1 MGLKDPIG
9 KNIRIQKMKG
19 TISGVVKNFH
29 FASMRK
35 KIEPAVLYYRAD
47 DCYKIYIKT
56 TGADAQKAIAAA
68 LTSWK
73 QYNNDSPFSYT
84 FLDDSFNQLY
94 KTEQRTGSLFNVFSA
109 IAIFISCLGLF
120 GLATYSAQVKTRE
133 IGIRKVLGS
142 SVAGIIRL
150 LTTEFIVLI
159 AISILIAVPVAYYA
173 MDKWLQDYAYRI
185 TITAWIFLMAGFG
198 ATAIALLTISIQSV
212 KAALANPVKSL
223 RSE

>member
-1 MGLKDPIG
+1 
-9 KNIRIQKMKG
+9 
-19 TISGVVKNFH
+19 
-29 FASMRK
+29 
-35 KIEPAVLYYRAD
+35 
-47 DCYKIYIKT
+47 
-56 TGADAQKAIAAA
+56 
-68 LTSWK
+68 
-73 QYNNDSPFSYT
+73 
-84 FLDDSFNQLY
+84 
-94 KTEQRTGSLFNVFSA
+94 
-109 IAIFISCLGLF
+109 
-120 GLATYSAQVKTRE
+120 
-133 IGIRKVLGS
+133 
-142 SVAGIIRL
+142 L